1 MSVTQRGGDAM
12 LRGRT
17 HTHTHTHSSQS
28 AAETETALHAVTA
41 GAATVADLGGVRGV
55 RPHPPWRPSEKFM
68 VYQFR
73 KQ

>member
-1 MSVTQRGGDAM
+1 MTERAAAEEVNHRGLLA
-12 LRGRT
+12 R
-17 HTHTHTHSSQS
+17 S
-28 AAETETALHAVTA
+28 AA
-41 GAATVADLGGVRGV
+41 VADLGV

>member
-1 MSVTQRGGDAM
+1 MGKKLDGVVHFLRLLAVARRTSAGYNAFSGGF
-12 LRGRT
+12 
-17 HTHTHTHSSQS
+17 
-28 AAETETALHAVTA
+28 
-41 GAATVADLGGVRGV
+41 GGVRGV